1 MRYYVNWFF
10 VVILISS
17 LTSFIGK
24 DRPVEG
30 LSIGEYA
37 PDFMIMS
44 GDGSNVAD
52 SVYSSLS
59 ALHGNYVLVNFWASY
74 DAESRICNIELNH
87 ALADNEDARICVKFV
102 SVSFDSYA
110 SIFRETVRKDGI
122 VGATCFFE
130 TGGDKSSIFKD
141 YNLKKGFT
149 NYLLDENGM
158 IIAKNISVAELS
170 SYLKERRS

>member
-17 LTSFIGK
+17 LTSFIEK

-37 PDFMIMS
+37 PDFVMS
-44 GDGSNVAD
+44 DDASDVAD
-52 SVYSSLS
+52 SVHSRLSS
-59 ALHGNYVLVNFWASY
+59 LHGNYVLVNFWASY
-74 DAESRICNIELNH
+74 DAASRMRNIEFNR
-87 ALADNEDARICVKFV
+87 ALLDDENAQSSVKFV
-102 SVSFDSYA
+102 SVSFDDYA

-122 VGATCFFE
+122 VGAGCFVE
-130 TGGDKSSIFKD
+130 TECVKSSIFKD

-170 SYLKERRS
+170 SYLNEGQS